1 MPSQLPPR
9 PEGRTSGF
17 PYSILWEEFAQIW
30 EELDRRR
37 DAEGTYETLLAKAVP
52 LKLCLSSEPS
62 RAAIKDAIKPLELA
76 PAAAEE
82 LGAKLYRVAAAYRIP
97 QLKKA
102 LGLGAGA
109 SKTHLAK
116 LAAAA
121 GKLAD
126 LLEGTPLEQEVLL
139 GLLRSHVDPDAE
151 KPLFNF
157 KELMRETSNLA
168 AAATMIA
175 DEIPQMPRG
184 TTANI
189 LQACLME
196 AATRAIGKSAEGY
209 LEVLQA
215 DTAGRNPRPKST
227 SARVLFA
234 YLNLVDPSMT
244 KTTMVRLFAGHNYG
258 PELVTMEEIM
268 GLPPKQWPRHVARS
282 KLTR

>member
-1 MPSQLPPR
+1 MSSQLPPR

-37 DAEGTYETLLAKAVP
+37 DPEGIYEALLAKAVP
-52 LKLCLSSEPS
+52 LELGRSREPS
-62 RAAIKDAIKPLELA
+62 RKAIKDTIKPLKLA
-76 PAAAEE
+76 PAAAEDLE
-82 LGAKLYRVAAAYRIP
+82 AKLYRIAAAYRIP

-121 GKLAD
+121 RKLAS
-126 LLEGTPLEQEVLL
+126 LLEGTPLEQEVIL
-139 GLLRSHVDPDAE
+139 GLLRSHVDPDAK

-157 KELMRETSNLA
+157 KELMRETSKLA

-189 LQACLME
+189 LQARLME
-196 AATRAIGKSAEGY
+196 AASRAIGESAEGY

-244 KTTMVRLFAGHNYG
+244 KATMVRLFAGHNYG
-258 PELVTMEEIM
+258 PELVTMEQIM
-268 GLPPKQWPRHVARS
+268 GLPPKRWPRHDARR